1 MDIRKI
7 LIIVIIVI
15 CIFALGYGV
24 YYQVFKSNEPDIN
37 RKNNVEHTPVADIV
51 DFDKVFDDKMNYQG
65 YSINDPI
72 KADQTKE
79 LVYTNYTRT
88 EIFEEKYD
96 IKVNIPVI
104 NINNEKIANI
114 NKEIDAIF
122 QEKVNSIMANKTS
135 SVVAPTIYTV
145 DYTAYLNENIL
156 SVVIKSMLKEGNNAQ
171 RLIIKAYTYNL
182 STNEIIPLSSILT
195 IKGIDKQMVQQEI
208 RKEIR
213 QSINQTDNLAALGYT
228 VYERDMTNAM
238 YDVENSN
245 SYLLGPNGTIY
256 IIYAYGNT
264 SYTSEKDIVVIK
276 K

>member
-7 LIIVIIVI
+7 LIILIIAI
-15 CIFALGYGV
+15 CIFALGYGI
-24 YYQVFKSNEPDIN
+24 YYQVFKSNEPKIDT
-37 RKNNVEHTPVADIV
+37 KNNIETPVTDTME
-51 DFDKVFDDKMNYQG
+51 FDKVFDNKMNYQG
-65 YSINDPI
+65 YNVNNQI
-72 KADQTKE
+72 KIDQTKD
-79 LVYTNYTRT
+79 LVYTNYTQT

-96 IKVNIPVI
+96 IKADIPII

-114 NKEIDAIF
+114 NKEINAIF
-122 QEKVNSIMANKTS
+122 QEKVNSIKANRTS

-156 SVVIKSMLKEGNNAQ
+156 SIVIKSTLKEGKNSQ

-182 STNEIIPLSSILT
+182 STNEVVPLPDILT
-195 IKGIDKQMVQQEI
+195 IKGIDREMVQQEI

-213 QSINQTDNLAALGYT
+213 QSISYTDNLAALGYT
-228 VYERDMTNAM
+228 VYERDINSDI
-238 YDVENSN
+238 YKVENSN

-264 SYTSEKDIVVIK
+264 SFTSEKDIVVIK
-276 K
+276 

>member
-1 MDIRKI
+1 MDVRKI
-7 LIIVIIVI
+7 LIILIVVI

-24 YYQVFKSNEPDIN
+24 YYQVFKRNEPDIST
-37 RKNNVEHTPVADIV
+37 KNNVGVTTDTDTIE
-51 DFDKVFDDKMNYQG
+51 FDEIFDNKINYQG
-65 YSINDPI
+65 YNVNNQI
-72 KADQTKE
+72 KIDQTKD
-79 LVYTNYTRT
+79 LVYTNYTKT

-96 IKVNIPVI
+96 IKANIPII
-104 NINNEKIANI
+104 NINSEKIANI
-114 NKEIDAIF
+114 NKEINSIF
-122 QEKVNSIMANKTS
+122 QEKVSSIEANKTS

-156 SVVIKSMLKEGNNAQ
+156 SIVIRSTLKEGNNAQ
-171 RLIIKAYTYNL
+171 RLIIMAYTYNL
-182 STNEIIPLSSILT
+182 STNELIPLTNMLT
-195 IKGIDKQMVQQEI
+195 IKGKEAQTVQQEI

-213 QSINQTDNLAALGYT
+213 QSISQTDNLAALGYT

-276 K
+276 

>member
-1 MDIRKI
+1 MDIRKLLII
-7 LIIVIIVI
+7 LIIAI

-24 YYQVFKSNEPDIN
+24 YYQVFKSNEPDISK
-37 RKNNVEHTPVADIV
+37 KNNVENIPASDTV
-51 DFDKVFDDKMNYQG
+51 DFDKIFDNKMNYQG
-65 YSINDPI
+65 YNVNNQI
-72 KADQTKE
+72 KIDQTKE
-79 LVYTNYTRT
+79 LVYTNYTKT

-96 IKVNIPVI
+96 IKANIPII
-104 NINNEKIANI
+104 NINNEKIADI
-114 NKEIDAIF
+114 NKEINAIF
-122 QEKVNSIMANKTS
+122 QEKVNSIEANKTS

-156 SVVIKSMLKEGNNAQ
+156 SIVIKSTLKEGNNAQ

-182 STNEIIPLSSILT
+182 STNEIIPLSNMLT
-195 IKGIDKQMVQQEI
+195 IKGINTEMVQQEI

-213 QSINQTDNLAALGYT
+213 QSISQTDNLAALGYT

-238 YDVENSN
+238 YEVENSN

-264 SYTSEKDIVVIK
+264 SFTSEKDIVVIK
-276 K
+276 